1 MARPRIFIS
10 SSYYDLRH
18 IRTSLETFVQS
29 LGYEP
34 VLSEKGD
41 IAYAPDRPL
50 DDSCYRE
57 AAAADM
63 LVLIIGGRYG
73 TEKSESRTG
82 SPHAFFDR
90 YDSITKLEFDNAVK
104 NNVPVWILVD
114 AQVYAEYQTFQR
126 NKDAEDIAYA
136 HVDSVNIFHLIES
149 ILTLRQNNAL
159 FAFSRYTE
167 IEGWLREQWAG
178 IFRDFLKRNAQSQ
191 QLTSLSAQVAE
202 LAEINK
208 TLKTYMESL
217 MRAEPREQVEKV
229 IKEESVRLNEVEQR
243 ARLEADTVFAFLKR
257 RSDYESAERTFRQP
271 DDINQFFDLTDKIEP
286 LFRKTATEH
295 LEAALGQINQI
306 RDILGRP
313 HFEPPL
319 PEKAVSGSDGPK
331 SRRARRPS
339 GDAVAP

>member
-73 TEKSESRTG
+73 TEKSDSRTE
-82 SPHAFFDR
+82 SPRSFFER
-90 YDSITKLEFDNAVK
+90 YDSITKLEFQNAVD

-114 AQVYAEYQTFQR
+114 AQVYAEYHTFQR
-126 NKDAEDIAYA
+126 NKDSEDIAYA

-149 ILTLRQNNAL
+149 IVTQRRNNPL

-167 IEGWLREQWAG
+167 IEDWLREQWAG
-178 IFRDFLKRNAQSQ
+178 IFRDFPKRNAQSQ
-191 QLTSLSAQVAE
+191 QLASLSAQVTE
-202 LAEINK
+202 LSEINK
-208 TLKTYMESL
+208 TLKTYLENL

-229 IKEESVRLNEVEQR
+229 IEEESVRLSDVGQR
-243 ARLEADTVFAFLKR
+243 VKLEKQAIF
-257 RSDYESAERTFRQP
+257 
-271 DDINQFFDLTDKIEP
+271 
-286 LFRKTATEH
+286 
-295 LEAALGQINQI
+295 
-306 RDILGRP
+306 
-313 HFEPPL
+313 
-319 PEKAVSGSDGPK
+319 
-331 SRRARRPS
+331 
-339 GDAVAP
+339 